1 MMVSDFELENIT
13 DERMARL
20 ALSYAV
26 PVQNELTQ
34 YFLSHGGAVRAL
46 RIAADEEAAP
56 GVNPKRVGMWLQY
69 FENYDPATVARGFD
83 LAQEH
88 DLQMLIPGYQDW
100 PTGIPTF
107 GDLAP
112 YALWVKGARPE
123 LLTREITERA
133 TITGARAASGR
144 GMYDADQLAVGLAL
158 RDVTVV
164 ATSAP
169 GIARAALTGAVGGPS
184 GAIAVMPHGLDDPN
198 AHTPNGFFD
207 SVAENG
213 MLLSE
218 TPPGWPEARD
228 TMLGQRRLI
237 ASLSAVTTV
246 VESGTRG
253 EPVTAALIAKSLNRV
268 IGAVEGPEDA
278 AGSLGPNMLLDQHE
292 ATPIT
297 DSVSIVHALST
308 YARKHSLPDPV
319 SDRPNGSL
327 QTARTALPEHL
338 QRTSLSADVEQRP
351 TRSP

>member
-1 MMVSDFELENIT
+1 MMVSDFELENIS
-13 DERMARL
+13 DERVSRL

-26 PVQNELTQ
+26 PVQNELTH
-34 YFLSHGGAVRAL
+34 YFLRHGSAVRAL
-46 RIAADEEAAP
+46 RIAADEEAAT
-56 GVNPKRVGMWLQY
+56 GVDPKRVGLWLQY
-69 FENYDPATVARGFD
+69 FENYDPATVARGLD

-88 DLQMLIPGYQDW
+88 DLQMLIPGDKDW

-107 GDLAP
+107 GDLTP

-169 GIARAALTGAVGGPS
+169 GIARAALAGAVGGPG

-213 MLLSE
+213 MRN
-218 TPPGWPEARD
+218 PARLVRGARHHAGPAQTD
-228 TMLGQRRLI
+228 REPVSRDHRRRVRYARRACGGGAHREI
-237 ASLSAVTTV
+237 A
-246 VESGTRG
+246 ESGDWRG
-253 EPVTAALIAKSLNRV
+253 GRPR
-268 IGAVEGPEDA
+268 G
-278 AGSLGPNMLLDQHE
+278 LGRQPR
-292 ATPIT
+292 PP
-297 DSVSIVHALST
+297 
-308 YARKHSLPDPV
+308 YAP
-319 SDRPNGSL
+319 RP
-327 QTARTALPEHL
+327 A
-338 QRTSLSADVEQRP
+338 
-351 TRSP
+351 